1 MLSYRRRGFTLI
13 ELLVVIAII
22 AVLIALLLPAVQQA
36 REAARRSQCKN
47 NLKQMGLALHNY
59 NDTHRSFPFGTR
71 HSLGTAPNWKVPLF
85 PFVDQAVVYNKLIFT
100 DGFHGQTGAVPAVA
114 TTNNQLVLAPLFLN
128 LFDCPSSTLDDRSGS
143 NNQLLYQVACYVG
156 IAGAYPDPAART
168 TGYLCESTQ
177 YGSNQYARTGLL
189 TYNEVVTV
197 AQCTD
202 GLSNTVAIGE
212 QAANVGLNKN
222 IDPRN
227 TYYGGWAG
235 SPFNAAGTG
244 SLPISSW
251 NCPGGTA
258 ALDIWS
264 NGATTVRYQNNY
276 RATASMPAGASA
288 PYDTNRPLSSPHV
301 GGIHVLMGDGAV
313 RFVSDSL
320 NFTVF
325 QQLCV
330 RDDGMVVSEF

>member
-1 MLSYRRRGFTLI
+1 MQSYRRRGFTLI

-71 HSLGTAPNWKVPLF
+71 HTLGTAPNWKVPLF
-85 PFVDQAVVYNKLIFT
+85 PFLDQAPAYNKLVFT
-100 DGFHGQTGAVPAVA
+100 QSFHGLFQTTPVVP
-114 TTNNQLVLAPLFLN
+114 TTNNQIVLAPLYLN
-128 LFDCPSSTLDDRSGS
+128 VFDCPSSTLEDRVGS

-156 IAGAYPDPAART
+156 IAGASPDPALRGVGT
-168 TGYLCESTQ
+168 VCESTQ
-177 YGSNQYARTGLL
+177 YGSNHYAKTGLL

-202 GLSNTVAIGE
+202 GLSNTVAVGE
-212 QAANVGLNKN
+212 QSANVGLNRN

-235 SPFNAAGTG
+235 SAFDHAGTG
-244 SLPISSW
+244 FLPVSSW
-251 NCPGGTA
+251 PCPGGTA
-258 ALDIWS
+258 ALNIWS
-264 NGATTVRYQNNY
+264 NGAVTVRYQNNY
-276 RATASMPAGASA
+276 RATASLPAGASNQ
-288 PYDTNRPLSSPHV
+288 YDTNRPLSSAHV

-330 RDDGMVVSEF
+330 RDDGMVVSDF